1 MICRNKY
8 QMQEPRRIRKR
19 ISITKRPAGALL
31 VDPLEYVAN
40 RSSKNARKIDI
51 QEEKVFVHL
60 WYDKHYCNR
69 FQHGDESGK
78 REGIEPLLI
87 RDTIAAS
94 IAWLIT
100 CSGLYKFFR
109 FLNHKKEGDYFHR
122 IVLQKQTNEGLL
134 NIVTEFHWMELL
146 HYEVTV
152 KTAMVTDTFRLS
164 DGQFAFCL
172 NDSGCVIMKMENN
185 KPREVVQV

>member
-1 MICRNKY
+1 MIYRNKY

-31 VDPLEYVAN
+31 VDPLAYVAN
-40 RSSKNARKIDI
+40 RSSENARKIDI

-87 RDTIAAS
+87 RDTIAA
-94 IAWLIT
+94 
-100 CSGLYKFFR
+100 
-109 FLNHKKEGDYFHR
+109 
-122 IVLQKQTNEGLL
+122 
-134 NIVTEFHWMELL
+134 
-146 HYEVTV
+146 
-152 KTAMVTDTFRLS
+152 
-164 DGQFAFCL
+164 
-172 NDSGCVIMKMENN
+172 
-185 KPREVVQV
+185 